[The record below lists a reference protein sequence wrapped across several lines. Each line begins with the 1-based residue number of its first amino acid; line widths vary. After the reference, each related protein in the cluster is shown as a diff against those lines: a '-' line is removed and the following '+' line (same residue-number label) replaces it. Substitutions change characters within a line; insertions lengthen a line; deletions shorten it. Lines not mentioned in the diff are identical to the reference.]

1 MRLQMLPGQWQAAS
15 KQSRAGVS
23 IPATSHWLCLQAQCA
38 GLQLDDRSRYT
49 VLPPRVWGLIPRLA
63 AQMRIE
69 KGRAIF
75 SQEADQGLMLSM
87 ELLDCEATGF
97 QDEPGN
103 FICRSA
109 VPQKRVTTRA
119 TCTRRFQRKMRSAL

>member
-1 MRLQMLPGQWQAAS
+1 M
-15 KQSRAGVS
+15 
-23 IPATSHWLCLQAQCA
+23 
-38 GLQLDDRSRYT
+38 
-49 VLPPRVWGLIPRLA
+49 LPPRVWGLIPRLA

-69 KGRAIF
+69 KVRAIF

-119 TCTRRFQRKMRSAL
+119 TCTRRFQEEMRSAMNSSGAMGIIAVVGFQEDSQLTDSHGLDFQGCRSMCW